1 MNARQITEEMK
12 QAAAFALANLAKEDV
27 PESVKLAYGG
37 IEMEYG
43 REYIIPKPFD
53 PRVLTR
59 VAPAV
64 AKAAMDCGVARSEIK
79 DFDAYRAQLDI
90 RMGRSISL
98 MSNLYRKAEKI
109 DEKSVVY
116 AEGESPRILKT
127 AHLVVEREIAQ
138 PILVGNE
145 EKIKKIA
152 HDNNVLLDGIK
163 IVDPDNSDKFDEY
176 VQEYFQL
183 RQRKGVTLDAAAKLF
198 KTSPNHFAAMMVH
211 KRDADSMLSGL
222 NYHYPETIRPALE
235 IIGKADLYEV
245 VSGLYIVSTKSD
257 VYFLADTTVNPNPTA
272 SQICDIALQASK
284 FVKNFDIEPRVALI
298 SYSNFGSAK
307 GDSPSKMREALGI
320 LKSKAPNLICDG
332 EMQANTALNPN
343 LIADIYPFSPL
354 KQTGANVLIFPN
366 LDAGNIA
373 YKMLFSIG
381 GARVIGPILLGL
393 NRSVHI
399 IQRGD
404 DVNDILNMTAL
415 AVVDAKRKE
424 LLQAKR

>member
-1 MNARQITEEMK
+1 MPLQ
-12 QAAAFALANLAKEDV
+12 
-27 PESVKLAYGG
+27 
-37 IEMEYG
+37 
-43 REYIIPKPFD
+43 
-53 PRVLTR
+53 
-59 VAPAV
+59 
-64 AKAAMDCGVARSEIK
+64 
-79 DFDAYRAQLDI
+79 
-90 RMGRSISL
+90 
-98 MSNLYRKAEKI
+98 
-109 DEKSVVY
+109 
-116 AEGESPRILKT
+116 
-127 AHLVVEREIAQ
+127 
-138 PILVGNE
+138 
-145 EKIKKIA
+145 
-152 HDNNVLLDGIK
+152 
-163 IVDPDNSDKFDEY
+163 
-176 VQEYFQL
+176 
-183 RQRKGVTLDAAAKLF
+183 
-198 KTSPNHFAAMMVH
+198 
-211 KRDADSMLSGL
+211 RDADSMLSGL